1 MMPHLKGRRILPV
14 FFGTLLV
21 LPALVETA
29 QAVVD
34 PASIS
39 DEAPKIRVLLKQD
52 VPSLEI
58 TGWDVEALSSE
69 SALRRLR
76 RVGRQ
81 SWKWK
86 CRPGRVELSGATGG
100 SSVQVFRGPVELRSP
115 AGTLFWG
122 STMVREAL
130 VVHPSKNGCAVV
142 NRLDIEKYL
151 DGVVNGEF
159 SSKWSPEAVSAQ
171 VVAARSYAFYQIRDA
186 RRRRAIFDV
195 ESNIRD
201 QVYLGTKGEE
211 ARASLLVARTR
222 GLVLVAGPAGAASPI
237 KAFYHSTCGGHT
249 DSPEE
254 VWGKPQEGVRG
265 GVDCVHCGTSPRFTW
280 QLKLTPAQL
289 DQALQSYGKGGV
301 IGLEVLSR
309 FASGRVKKLK
319 IAFASV
325 GGRISTQIIPGSQFR
340 SLVGSEQLRSTA
352 FTISRGDGDSWLF
365 DGRGYGHGVG
375 MCQWG
380 AKEMG
385 AAGFEAREILSRYY
399 PSARIVHA
407 WR

>member
-1 MMPHLKGRRILPV
+1 MMPHSKGRRILPV
-14 FFGTLLV
+14 FFGTLLI
-21 LPALVETA
+21 LPHLVGTA
-29 QAVVD
+29 RAAIDSVSV
-34 PASIS
+34 S
-39 DEAPKIRVLLKQD
+39 DEAPKIRVLLKQSL
-52 VPSLEI
+52 PSLEVS
-58 TGWDVEALSSE
+58 GWDIEAISSE
-69 SALRRLR
+69 PSLKRLR

-81 SWKWK
+81 AWKWK
-86 CRPGRVELSGATGG
+86 CLQGRLELGGTEGA
-100 SSVQVFRGPVELRSP
+100 SFRGPVELRSP
-115 AGTLFWG
+115 AGTFFWG
-122 STMVREAL
+122 STLVRES
-130 VVHPSKNGCAVV
+130 VVLHPSKTGCSVV

-159 SSKWSPEAVSAQ
+159 SSKWNPEAVSAQ
-171 VVAARSYAFYQIRDA
+171 VIAARSYAFYQIREA

-195 ESNIRD
+195 ESSIRD
-201 QVYLGTKGEE
+201 QVYLGTQGEE
-211 ARASLLVARTR
+211 ARASQLVARTR
-222 GLVLVAGPAGAASPI
+222 GTVLVAGPAGSAAPI

-249 DSPEE
+249 DSPED
-254 VWGKPQEGVRG
+254 VWGRPQDGVRG
-265 GVDCVHCGTSPRFTW
+265 GVECAHCGTSPRFTW

-289 DQALQSYGKGGV
+289 DQMLQSYGRGRV

-309 FASGRVKKLK
+309 FSSGRVKKLK
-319 IAFASV
+319 IAFASP
-325 GGRISTQIIPGSQFR
+325 GGRISTQIVPGSQFR

-352 FTISRGDGDSWLF
+352 FTVSRGDGDSWVF

-399 PSARIVHA
+399 PSARLVHA